1 MTMQATIRR
10 LLISTGLAAGLTL
23 TAACGGS
30 SSPTASVTPTANI
43 AALFPITVQTSSGSV
58 VIPKR
63 PTAIV
68 SLSPTATED
77 LYAIGAGSQVKA
89 VDKYSNYPAG
99 TPMTKLSEINLNV
112 ESLAALKPD
121 LVVVANGSD
130 SLSSRMK
137 ALSIPLLILPAATN
151 LDDAY
156 AEINQLGQATGH
168 ATEALKVAVDIR
180 AQIAQIVASVPKR
193 SKPLTYFYE
202 LSPDFYSITSDTFM
216 GQLLKLIGLDSIGDG
231 AQGAAK
237 SGGYP
242 QLTAEYII
250 KANPD
255 FVFLSD
261 TICCQQD
268 AEMVAKRPGW
278 DTIGAVRA
286 GHVVELSDDIASR
299 WGPRVVTL
307 LRTVAD
313 AVQADGS

>member
-1 MTMQATIRR
+1 
-10 LLISTGLAAGLTL
+10 
-23 TAACGGS
+23 
-30 SSPTASVTPTANI
+30 
-43 AALFPITVQTSSGSV
+43 
-58 VIPKR
+58 
-63 PTAIV
+63 
-68 SLSPTATED
+68 
-77 LYAIGAGSQVKA
+77 
-89 VDKYSNYPAG
+89 
-99 TPMTKLSEINLNV
+99 
-112 ESLAALKPD
+112 
-121 LVVVANGSD
+121 
-130 SLSSRMK
+130 MK

-156 AEINQLGQATGH
+156 AEIEQLGQATGH
-168 ATEALKVAVDIR
+168 TTEALKLTVGIR
-180 AQIAQIVASVPKR
+180 VQIAQIVASVPKR

-216 GQLLKLIGLDSIGDG
+216 GQLLKMIGLDSIGDG

-307 LRTVAD
+307 LRTVAH